1 MDALAQSASEAAR
14 DLETLPPEAPLAM
27 PQQSLWGPRPRAD
40 APATGVPLIRLR
52 RLFVFAAAISLTGVA
67 AYEMYE
73 VLQVG
78 GMTVLEQL
86 VLALFILLFAWI
98 ALSFVSAIVGFVALL
113 FVRGGKLGIDSNE
126 LPSLR
131 SRTALLLPTYNENPH
146 RVMARMQ
153 AIYES
158 VRKTGRLPDFD
169 FFILSDT
176 SDPAVW
182 IAEEAAF
189 LRLRAATGDKPLYYR
204 HRADNSGRKAGNI
217 GEWVRRFGG
226 AYDHMIVLDA
236 DSLMEGETIV
246 RLTGAMERN
255 ARVGLIQTFP
265 LLLNGNTLFARLQ
278 QFAGRIYGPLIAQG
292 VAWWHGAESNYWGHN
307 AIIRVR
313 AFAGEAG
320 LPTLRGRKPFGGHV
334 LSHDFVEAALMRRAG
349 WAIHLLPE
357 LGGSYEECPP
367 TLADYL
373 TRDRRW
379 CQGNL
384 QHAAILPAR
393 GLHWVS
399 RLHLLTGIGAYVT
412 APLWLIFLLVG
423 ILISLQARFIPP
435 DYFPHHASL
444 FPQWP
449 MQDPIRSAYV
459 FAGTMAMLLV
469 PKFLGW
475 IAAVVRRKERRAI
488 GGTLRALGSTIVE
501 IVISA
506 LIAPVMML
514 MQSRSVAEIMLGRD
528 AGWSAQQRGDGSFS
542 RTGFVRR
549 YISPTVLGFVLGAG
563 AYSVSTPL
571 LVWMLPVVA
580 GLVLTIP
587 VGWLT
592 AIPSVGRGFRAAGLL
607 LTPEERTTPR
617 ILQRANELAD
627 EYKSIPI
634 REPFAC
640 LISDPGLYSAH
651 LKMLQAP
658 APKAKGDVNVNLV
671 VGLAKIAQTENR
683 EEATALLDAAETFA
697 VLSDTSALKTLLG
710 KGQPHR
716 MRSA

>member
-1 MDALAQSASEAAR
+1 MDALAQIASETTR
-14 DLETLPPEAPLAM
+14 DLETLPREAPIAM
-27 PQQSLWGPRPRAD
+27 PQQSLWVARERPG
-40 APATGVPLIRLR
+40 APATSAPLIRLR
-52 RLFVFAAAISLTGVA
+52 RLFVFVSAISLTGIA

-86 VLALFILLFAWI
+86 VLVLFILLFAWI
-98 ALSFVSAIVGFVALL
+98 ALSFVSAIIGFVTIL
-113 FVRGGKLGIDSNE
+113 FSRGGKFRIDSAGRTD
-126 LPSLR
+126 LR

-146 RVMARMQ
+146 RVMARIQ

-158 VRKTGRLPDFD
+158 VRETGFLSNFD

-176 SDPAVW
+176 TDPAIW
-182 IAEEAAF
+182 IAEEAAL
-189 LRLRAATGDKPLYYR
+189 LRLRSTTGDKPLYYR
-204 HRADNSGRKAGNI
+204 HRTHNTGRKAGNI
-217 GEWVRRFGG
+217 GEWVARFGG

-236 DSLMEGETIV
+236 DSLMDGETIV
-246 RLTGAMERN
+246 RLAAAMERN
-255 ARVGLIQTFP
+255 REIGLIQTFP

-278 QFAGRIYGPLIAQG
+278 QFAGRVYGPLIAYG
-292 VAWWHGAESNYWGHN
+292 IAWWHGAESNYWGHN
-307 AIIRVR
+307 AIIRVQ
-313 AFAGEAG
+313 AFASEAG
-320 LPTLRGRKPFGGHV
+320 LPLLRGRKPFGGHV

-349 WAIHLLPE
+349 WAIHLAPE

-384 QHAAILPAR
+384 QHIGVLPAR

-399 RLHLLTGIGAYVT
+399 RLHLLTGIGSYVT

-475 IAAVVRRKERRAI
+475 IAVIVRRNERRAI
-488 GGTLRALGSTIVE
+488 GGALFALGSTITE

-514 MQSRSVAEIMLGRD
+514 MQSRAVAEILLGRD
-528 AGWSAQQRGDGSFS
+528 AGWSVQQREESGFS
-542 RTGFVRR
+542 HARFIRR
-549 YISPTVLGFVLGAG
+549 YVSPTVLGFVLGVG

-580 GLVLTIP
+580 GLILTIP
-587 VGWLT
+587 IGWLT
-592 AIPSVGRGFRAAGLL
+592 ALPSVGRGLRAAGLL
-607 LTPEERTTPR
+607 LTPEERTAPR
-617 ILQRANELAD
+617 ILRRANELAD
-627 EYKSIPI
+627 EYKSLAI
-634 REPFAC
+634 REPFAS
-640 LISDPGLYSAH
+640 LIGDPSLYCAH
-651 LKMLQAP
+651 LKMLEPP
-658 APKAKGDVNVNLV
+658 APKAKGEVDVNLV
-671 VGLAKIAQTENR
+671 VGLAKIAQAEDR
-683 EEATALLDAAETFA
+683 EDAIALLDTQETFA
-697 VLSDTSALKTLLG
+697 LLSDISALETLLG
-710 KGQPHR
+710 KEPRHR
-716 MRSA
+716 MRPG